1 MELALKGQT
10 QKFRRFMIY
19 VHAKGMIVDDEYII
33 CGSVS
38 INQRSME
45 GSRDTE
51 IAIGTFQPRYSWD
64 QKQGHPMGQ
73 SFILKVP
80 ESCCNNSIVQTTWL
94 VQRSMATECYCG
106 PSILGRVEPLYTD
119 AGSLECVT
127 EVNRVAEANWKQYT
141 AEDVTDMKGH
151 LLSYP
156 I

>member
-1 MELALKGQT
+1 MEL
-10 QKFRRFMIY
+10 
-19 VHAKGMIVDDEYII
+19 
-33 CGSVS
+33 VS
-38 INQRSME
+38 
-45 GSRDTE
+45 
-51 IAIGTFQPRYSWD
+51 Y
-64 QKQGHPMGQ
+64 
-73 SFILKVP
+73 
-80 ESCCNNSIVQTTWL
+80 C
-94 VQRSMATECYCG
+94 RSMATECYCG